1 MTIKGLSLNLLA
13 VQNDKV
19 QLYMYQSFYGLNDS
33 PFSIAP
39 NPHYL
44 FLSDRHREALAH
56 LKYGLGETGGFV
68 LLTGEVGTGK
78 TTVSRSLLKQLPENT
93 DTAFILN
100 PALTELEL
108 LATLCDE
115 LGIEYEEN
123 PSLKQLTDKISA
135 FLLNN
140 HKKGRDTLLIIDE
153 AQHLKAEVLEQLRLL
168 TNLETDTKKLLQV
181 ILIGQP
187 ELQILLK
194 RRELRQLAQRIT
206 ARYHLLPLSEQ
217 EIALYVQHRLHV
229 AGREEPLFTRKAI
242 KYLHRQSGGIP
253 RLTNLLCERALMAG
267 YAQSKTPIDHKMI
280 MLASAEV
287 LGEELEQKRSIWPY
301 LGAVGLFGLIF
312 AATYAFFSYDS
323 DPAKVIT
330 AKEEVKAQESQP
342 QTKTQALVKAEPEK
356 QQQKSFDE
364 NSEILTQAI
373 NHSRDI
379 KTSFAVLFGLW
390 GKVPYQNLTPC
401 QGAQLQ
407 GLDCHQQQG
416 GWQVLTAINYPAL
429 LYFRDLD
436 DKPFYGA
443 VIARDGQRLKLQF
456 AEQQI
461 WITRSWF
468 EQHYAGTFE
477 LLWHKPQVTQSEIN
491 QNASSE
497 DVQWLENQL
506 AKVNHRAPRMVDYF
520 DVNLKKEL
528 MQFQQRHGLKADGIV
543 GRQTFVQLNLYA
555 SSEGPRLTNAAG
567 M

>member
-1 MTIKGLSLNLLA
+1 
-13 VQNDKV
+13 
-19 QLYMYQSFYGLNDS
+19 MYQSFYGLNDS

-115 LGIEYEEN
+115 LGIEYVDE
-123 PSLKQLTDKISA
+123 PTLKQLTDKISA
-135 FLLNN
+135 FLLDN
-140 HKKGRDTLLIIDE
+140 HKNGRNTLLIIDE

-187 ELQILLK
+187 ELQMLLK

-217 EIALYVQHRLHV
+217 EIALYVQHRLQV

-267 YAQSKTPIDHKMI
+267 YAQSKTPIDHNMI
-280 MLASAEV
+280 MQASAEV
-287 LGEELEQKRSIWPY
+287 LGEELERKSPKLTY
-301 LGAVGLFGLIF
+301 LSAIALFAIIF
-312 AATYAFFSYDS
+312 TGSFFMFSYDNKPDEKATVQS
-323 DPAKVIT
+323 DVEVSQETPTVQKKPATVENKQTESSGEQEIIS
-330 AKEEVKAQESQP
+330 KAIAQ
-342 QTKTQALVKAEPEK
+342 
-356 QQQKSFDE
+356 
-364 NSEILTQAI
+364 
-373 NHSRDI
+373 SRDI

-390 GKVPYQNLTPC
+390 GKTPYQNLTTC
-401 QGAQLQ
+401 QAAQVQ

-416 GWQVLTAINYPAL
+416 GWQVLTAINYPAV
-429 LYFRDLD
+429 LYFRDTD

-443 VIARDGQRLKLQF
+443 VVGRDGQRLLLQF

-461 WITRSWF
+461 WVTRSWF
-468 EQHYAGTFE
+468 EQHYTGTFE
-477 LLWHKPQVTQSEIN
+477 LLWHKPKVSQKEIN
-491 QNASSE
+491 QNASAQ
-497 DVQWLENQL
+497 DAQWLENQL
-506 AKVNHRAPRMVDYF
+506 AKVNHRAPRMVNYF
-520 DVNLKKEL
+520 DADLKREL
-528 MQFQQRHGLKADGIV
+528 LQFQQRHGLKADGIV
-543 GRQTFVQLNLYA
+543 GRQTFIQLNLYA
-555 SSEGPRLTNAAG
+555 SSQGPRLVKLGERN
-567 M
+567 

>member
-1 MTIKGLSLNLLA
+1 
-13 VQNDKV
+13 
-19 QLYMYQSFYGLNDS
+19 MYQSFYGLNDS

-115 LGIEYEEN
+115 LGIEYSEE
-123 PSLKQLTDKISA
+123 PTLKQLTDKISA
-135 FLLNN
+135 FLLEN
-140 HKKGRDTLLIIDE
+140 HKNDRNTLLIIDE

-187 ELQILLK
+187 ELQMLLK

-206 ARYHLLPLSEQ
+206 ARYHLLPLSEH
-217 EIALYVQHRLHV
+217 EIALYVQHRLQV

-242 KYLHRQSGGIP
+242 KYLHKQSGGIP

-287 LGEELEQKRSIWPY
+287 LGEELDKKTPKLTYISAAVISATVFT
-301 LGAVGLFGLIF
+301 GAYFW
-312 AATYAFFSYDS
+312 FSS
-323 DPAKVIT
+323 DKDLSDKSMAPI
-330 AKEEVKAQESQP
+330 ESQVSQATP
-342 QTKTQALVKAEPEK
+342 SAAKTETPKAK
-356 QQQKSFDE
+356 H
-364 NSEILTQAI
+364 SESSDNAEIISQAI
-373 NHSRDI
+373 EQSRDI
-379 KTSFAVLFGLW
+379 NTSFAVLFGLW
-390 GKVPYQNLTPC
+390 GKTPYQNLTTC
-401 QGAQLQ
+401 QAAQLQ

-416 GWQVLTAINYPAL
+416 GWQVLTSIDYPAV
-429 LYFRDLD
+429 LYFRDKE

-443 VIARDGQRLKLQF
+443 VVQRDGQRLLLQF

-461 WITRSWF
+461 WVNRSWF
-468 EQHYAGTFE
+468 EQHYTGTFE
-477 LLWHKPQVTQSEIN
+477 LLWHKPKVTQKEIN
-491 QNASSE
+491 QNASSK
-497 DVQWLENQL
+497 DAQWLENQL
-506 AKVNHRAPRMVDYF
+506 AKVSHRAPRMVNYF
-520 DVNLKKEL
+520 DADLKREVML
-528 MQFQQRHGLKADGIV
+528 FQQLHGLKADGIV
-543 GRQTFVQLNLYA
+543 GRQTFIQLNLYT
-555 SSEGPRLTNAAG
+555 SSQGPRLVKSGVRN
-567 M
+567 

>member
-1 MTIKGLSLNLLA
+1 
-13 VQNDKV
+13 
-19 QLYMYQSFYGLNDS
+19 MYQSFYGLNDS

-44 FLSDRHREALAH
+44 YLSDRHREALAH

-78 TTVSRSLLKQLPENT
+78 TTVSRTLLKQLPDNT

-115 LGIEYEEN
+115 LEIEYSEN
-123 PSLKQLTDKISA
+123 PTLKQLTDKISA
-135 FLLNN
+135 FLLDSHREDRN
-140 HKKGRDTLLIIDE
+140 TLLIIDE

-187 ELQILLK
+187 ELQVLLK

-280 MLASAEV
+280 MMASAEV
-287 LGEELEQKRSIWPY
+287 LGEEQEEKAKTLPY
-301 LGAVGLFGLIF
+301 FIAVVLFAVIFSGAYALFSF
-312 AATYAFFSYDS
+312 DS
-323 DPAKVIT
+323 DPAKIIT
-330 AKEEVKAQESQP
+330 AKDEFSVSEGLQNDKNTIDSTTPLIKPVNESQS
-342 QTKTQALVKAEPEK
+342 T
-356 QQQKSFDE
+356 KSFDE
-364 NSEILTQAI
+364 GEAVLSQAI
-373 NHSRDI
+373 NKSRDI
-379 KTSFAVLFGLW
+379 KISFAVLFGLW
-390 GKVPYQNLTPC
+390 GKTPYQNLTAC
-401 QGAQLQ
+401 QAAQLQ

-416 GWQVLTAINYPAL
+416 GWKVLTAINYPAV
-429 LYFRDLD
+429 LYFRDSD

-443 VIARDGQRLKLQF
+443 VIAREGQRLKLQL

-461 WITRSWF
+461 WVTRSWF
-468 EQHYAGTFE
+468 EQHYSGTFE
-477 LLWHKPQVTQSEIN
+477 LLWQKPQVTQKEIN
-491 QNASSE
+491 NTSSSK
-497 DVQWLENQL
+497 DAQWLENQL
-506 AKVNHRAPRMVDYF
+506 SKINHKAPRMVDYF
-520 DVNLKKEL
+520 DVDLKKEL
-528 MQFQQRHGLKADGIV
+528 MKFQQHHGLKADGIV
-543 GRQTFVQLNLYA
+543 GRQTFIQLNLYA
-555 SSEGPRLTNAAG
+555 SSHGPRLMKSVEQN
-567 M
+567 